1 MTTNSYAGTPAQ
13 GRVAQLGQI
22 AAVKPNRAQLACAP
36 ATGATAQVSTCTVAS
51 SPGNSTT
58 YSFRV
63 AWANLSR
70 LISVTTDGSA
80 TQAELSALIL
90 AALKADPYVAGIGT
104 YTEASNVITMTFK
117 VGITATLTEVA
128 DPDSKITLATT
139 TAAAAAPSYPFAR
152 FVTVGAP
159 VSGSD
164 NPSAALPTAPTPSGF
179 NLDLVWASST
189 TFTVNFS
196 VIDPDG
202 NIVAVNT
209 EFAGGASATAAGAAA
224 VTALEAAL
232 SGLDATAG
240 TAVGTA
246 ITVAVTLPTGY
257 NFALEMSVSTD
268 TAATADIDD
277 VVRYTAPGL
286 MGLVL
291 NPGDQNQ
298 EGVDADT
305 SLVGGTIVPVL
316 TQGAEVVVLD
326 PGASVTYGTPVYV
339 EFTSGATRGRPYTT
353 YANGRFKHPTAK
365 WVAGGLSN
373 PLTGESL
380 AIVEL

>member
-22 AAVKPNRAQLACAP
+22 AAVKPGRIQLACAP
-36 ATGATAQVSTCTVAS
+36 STGATAQVSTCTVSAS
-51 SPGNSTT
+51 PSNSTT
-58 YSFRV
+58 YSFRI

-70 LISVTTDGSA
+70 LIAFTTDGSA
-80 TQAELSALIL
+80 TQSELSAGLL

-128 DPDSKITLATT
+128 DSDSKIALATP
-139 TAAAAAPSYPFAR
+139 TAAASAPSYPFSR
-152 FVTVGAP
+152 FVTVGVP

-164 NPSAALPTAPTPSGF
+164 NPSAALPTAPTPSSF

-189 TFTVNFS
+189 TFEAAFN

-202 NIVAVNT
+202 NVVALSVS
-209 EFAGGASATAAGAAA
+209 FAGGANATAAGAAA

-232 SGLDATAG
+232 TGLDATAG
-240 TAVGTA
+240 TAVSTA

-257 NFALEMSVSTD
+257 NFGFTTRLSTD
-268 TAATADIDD
+268 TAATIVVDDI
-277 VVRYTAPGL
+277 VRYTAPGT

-305 SLVGGTIVPVL
+305 SLVGGGIVPVL
-316 TQGAEVVVLD
+316 TYGAEVVVLD

-339 EFTSGATRGRPYTT
+339 EFTAGATRGRPYTT

-365 WVAGGLSN
+365 WVVGGLSN